1 MFARRGQYGVL
12 VALVLGPMLGVGALA
27 LDLAMV
33 SSVSSQADAVAYV
46 ASNTAIV
53 AYREGYTREEATEIA
68 SALVAQHPSMHDG
81 TTFTLEEVR
90 WGTVDKTTGTLI
102 ESATTHAAAATVGR
116 RGGSSLTLMLAGVL
130 GRQTTA
136 VDGTAVAEYQP
147 NLFDTDGCDIEF
159 DVEGRDSAITKRD
172 FSKVLKYKVYNT
184 GPAGWYE
191 LYKADVAESGARQL
205 NESSYFRIPNDTN
218 PGGQPRASVANCSGD
233 YIVQDYD
240 NDGIIPD
247 RVYIG
252 EFYLEEGQN
261 YMYMHHYCDGTQN
274 DCPEFEH
281 PDEACG
287 DSWDSV
293 HYFLGGA
300 LCAE

>member
-1 MFARRGQYGVL
+1 
-12 VALVLGPMLGVGALA
+12 
-27 LDLAMV
+27 
-33 SSVSSQADAVAYV
+33 
-46 ASNTAIV
+46 
-53 AYREGYTREEATEIA
+53 
-68 SALVAQHPSMHDG
+68 
-81 TTFTLEEVR
+81 
-90 WGTVDKTTGTLI
+90 
-102 ESATTHAAAATVGR
+102 
-116 RGGSSLTLMLAGVL
+116 MLAGVL

-136 VDGTAVAEYQP
+136 VDGTAIANYEP

-191 LYKADVAESGARQL
+191 LYKGDVAESAHG
-205 NESSYFRIPNDTN
+205 SSTSPPTSGSTNDTN
-218 PGGQPRASVANCSGD
+218 PGGQPRASVANCGGD

-240 NDGIIPD
+240 NDGLIPD
-247 RVYIG
+247 RVFIG

-261 YMYMHHYCDGTQN
+261 YMYMRHYCDGTQN
-274 DCPEFEH
+274 ACPEFEH